1 MWGEGNMTGYVCE
14 LCQIFFSSPDSFC
27 EHLKTHSRQ
36 ELEALR
42 KLALLDIQDPKK
54 HDDLV
59 WEMIKMEYFEGLKRL
74 EKKTQTEPKA
84 SLTPQ

>member
-1 MWGEGNMTGYVCE
+1 MGYVCE
-14 LCQIFFSSPDSFC
+14 LCQVFFSSPDSFY
-27 EHLKTHSRQ
+27 EHLKEHSRE

-59 WEMIKMEYFEGLKRL
+59 WEMIKMEYFERLKGL
-74 EKKTQTEPKA
+74 EKTETG
-84 SLTPQ
+84 SNN